1 MSVTNHPHVELRGE
15 TPFVAGTKT
24 PVRTLWHWHCRG
36 IPVATLMNR
45 FPQLGPAKVLSA
57 LAYAYDNQE
66 VIERDITSS
75 RDASQPE
82 ISKKQEAFRF

>member
-1 MSVTNHPHVELRGE
+1 MITAHPHVELRDE

-36 IPVATLMNR
+36 IPVATLVKR
-45 FPQLGPAKVLSA
+45 FPRLGPAKVLSA

-66 VIERDITSS
+66 VIERDIL
-75 RDASQPE
+75 RASQPE
-82 ISKKQEAFRF
+82 ILKKQEAFRF